1 MARISAPAR
10 PEWLPHFG
18 RFWRLIAIRWMGQGT
33 DGLYQSAL
41 AAFLLFSPER
51 AASAQSAAVA
61 FAVVLLPYSLV
72 GPVVGT
78 VLDKYSRRQILLF
91 ANSLRAITLIFVALV
106 LLLGNTGLLLTLTVL
121 ISFGINRLI
130 LAGLSAATPKLVTE
144 FNLIGAN
151 ALSVTGGTI
160 AIVLGGGVGV
170 GLRKI
175 FNVITSPDQAD
186 ALLVVVASVGY
197 LLAALLALR
206 MGRDELGPEP
216 HNIAPAW
223 YEGFNEMR
231 EGFRYL
237 WARQTSFIAILVV
250 AIQRGGLTA
259 LTLMALILERNTFN
273 DVQNPDAGL
282 GGFALALV
290 LSGVGITL
298 GALIT
303 PPITRL
309 IDRFIWS
316 RSAMAAAALMPI
328 IFAFKQNEL
337 TLILM
342 GFFSGMAGQAV
353 KVTNDAIVQQRTSD
367 IYRGRVF
374 AVYDVVV
381 NGAIVSGALLCAL
394 FLPLSGLSRVVPLGI
409 ALTYLAAALLLMN
422 KKVFR

>member
-91 ANSLRAITLIFVALV
+91 ANSLRSITLIFVALV

-130 LAGLSAATPKLVTE
+130 LAGLSAATPKLVSE
-144 FNLIGAN
+144 VNLIGAN

-160 AIVLGGGVGV
+160 AIVLGGGLGV

-237 WARQTSFIAILVV
+237 WAKQTSFIAILVV

-342 GFFSGMAGQAV
+342 GFFTGMAGQAV

>member
-237 WARQTSFIAILVV
+237 WARQTSFVAILVV

-342 GFFSGMAGQAV
+342 GFFTGMAGQAV

>member
-160 AIVLGGGVGV
+160 AIVLGGGLGV

-237 WARQTSFIAILVV
+237 WAKQTSFIAILVV

-342 GFFSGMAGQAV
+342 GFFTGMAGQAV

>member
-91 ANSLRAITLIFVALV
+91 ANSLRSITLIFVALV

-342 GFFSGMAGQAV
+342 GFFTGMAGQAV

-381 NGAIVSGALLCAL
+381 NGAIVSGALICAL

>member
-10 PEWLPHFG
+10 PKWLPHFG

-160 AIVLGGGVGV
+160 AIVLGGGLGV

-342 GFFSGMAGQAV
+342 GFFTGMAGQAV

-409 ALTYLAAALLLMN
+409 ALTYLAAALLLMS

>member
-151 ALSVTGGTI
+151 ALSVTGGTL
-160 AIVLGGGVGV
+160 AIVLGGGLGV